1 MGHIIEI
8 PRIVRRKKEKRVI
21 LNPRE
26 DLREIIDDVLG
37 GEVARLYDGVITELE
52 DDQPE
57 GDDWESISDG
67 YRNMLVDTMNELQEI
82 VYANRLDRKRIERLY
97 QQLNKNL

>member
-8 PRIVRRKKEKRVI
+8 PRIVRRKKENRVI

-37 GEVARLYDGVITELE
+37 GEVARLFDGVIMELE